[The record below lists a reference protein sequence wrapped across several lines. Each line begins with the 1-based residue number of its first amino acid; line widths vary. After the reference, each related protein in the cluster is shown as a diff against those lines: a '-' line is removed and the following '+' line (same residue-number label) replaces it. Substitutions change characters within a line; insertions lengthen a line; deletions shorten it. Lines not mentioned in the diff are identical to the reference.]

1 VDCKEPNA
9 SVALFFFIFSVSVFI
24 SPCLNAQ
31 EETYTDLP
39 FWRQALGGAIIAP
52 PVSQVESVL
61 VVTDG
66 GNLKSFSWQGTPL
79 WDFYARGRLTPHV
92 SRSREGTSYVCR
104 TNGVLIAVNRSGREL
119 WALSLKSPLVSP
131 VLTGWDGRL
140 FVFTAGEITCLTASG
155 YTLWSKVLEKKII
168 HTPINDAL
176 GGFIILLEDG
186 EVRRYS
192 QYGNVFSYKSTRG
205 VPNALASLE
214 IDDSQLTILLLH
226 ENNLELVS
234 VSENSFLQGTHISL
248 RGILDLPSP
257 PVSAIGRKG
266 EAAVLL
272 NDGRV
277 ALISL
282 KKLDIIW
289 VAVSHASAGELR
301 DSITRN
307 GTTGST
313 EPSAELLFDER
324 GIFLVTK
331 SGATG
336 FTSDGRRLWTIRLR
350 GTSSLPSFGDDGILY
365 SGGTDWVL
373 YAYRLEDR
381 VRAKKR
387 LLYGEAQEGSYGLG
401 NPGPSSMAGYY
412 FRFSETEMNAR
423 LNEIRNAIKEGNVG
437 ANEREYAAWLMETS
451 GSLIAN
457 LRAEKPLPVQAF
469 YRVEAARLLGYIGS
483 RETVPFLADLFRRD
497 PELAVK
503 AAAAEAI
510 GRIGVDPDGTALW
523 AFQREIYSIPKN
535 ADDAL
540 LTAIASATGALC
552 RFSGPPLSEA
562 GVRILT
568 ALSSGSLPGTA
579 RRQAQREIRSL
590 TN

>member
-1 VDCKEPNA
+1 M
-9 SVALFFFIFSVSVFI
+9 FSILLFI
-24 SPCLNAQ
+24 SPCLIAQ
-31 EETYTDLP
+31 EEVYTDLP
-39 FWRQALGGAIIAP
+39 FWRQALGGAVIAP
-52 PVSQVESVL
+52 PISQVESV
-61 VVTDG
+61 VVATDG
-66 GNLKSFSWQGTPL
+66 GNLKSFSRQGTPL
-79 WDFYARGRLTPHV
+79 WDYYARGRLTPHV
-92 SRSREGTSYVCR
+92 SRSREGTSYICR

-119 WALSLKSPLVSP
+119 WALALKSPLLFP

-155 YTLWSKVLEKKII
+155 YTLWSRQLEKKIVLSP
-168 HTPINDAL
+168 TMDAL

-186 EVRRYS
+186 EVKRFD
-192 QYGNVFSYKSTRG
+192 QFGNVFSYKG
-205 VPNALASLE
+205 AGGLPKALASLE
-214 IDDSQLTILLLH
+214 IEDSNLTILLLN

-234 VSENSFLQGTHISL
+234 VPGSHFSL

-272 NDGRV
+272 SDGRV

-307 GTTGST
+307 DITGGS
-313 EPSAELLFDER
+313 EPSTELLFDER

-331 SGATG
+331 TGATG
-336 FTSDGRRLWTIRLR
+336 FTDDGRRLWTIRLR
-350 GTSSLPSFGDDGILY
+350 GAASLPSFGDDGILY

-401 NPGPSSMAGYY
+401 NPGPSSYADYY
-412 FRFSETEMNAR
+412 FRFSEMEMNAR
-423 LNEIRNAIKEGNVG
+423 LNEIRNAIKEGEVG
-437 ANEREYAAWLMETS
+437 ANEREYAAWLMEIS
-451 GSLIAN
+451 YSLAVN
-457 LRAEKPLPVQAF
+457 LQAEKPLQVQTF
-469 YRVEAARLLGYIGS
+469 YRAEAARLLGYIGS
-483 RETVPFLADLFRRD
+483 RETIPFLAALFRRD
-497 PELAVK
+497 PEVVVK

-510 GRIGVDPDGTALW
+510 GKIGVDPEGIALW
-523 AFQREIYSIPKN
+523 AFQLEIFSVSQN
-535 ADDAL
+535 TDEAL
-540 LTAIASATGALC
+540 LTAIAAATGALC

-568 ALSSGSLPGTA
+568 VLSGGNLPGTA